1 MMSLP
6 VWLPGPMFLL
16 GVSVPGPMF
25 LLGVSVQGVSVRGGF
40 CRETPRMRKVVGM
53 HPIGMLSC
61 LIIIKAFSCDRR
73 QEDWVK
79 SCLSAMKH
87 FPIPP
92 LTYLIVG
99 L

>member
-1 MMSLP
+1 MYDVTSCLAAWFHVLSGGLCHWSHVP
-6 VWLPGPMFLL
+6 SGGLCPGGLC
-16 GVSVPGPMF
+16 
-25 LLGVSVQGVSVRGGF
+25 RGRGL

-79 SCLSAMKH
+79 SGLSA
-87 FPIPP
+87 
-92 LTYLIVG
+92 
-99 L
+99 

>member
-1 MMSLP
+1 MFSEACVSHSVHKGGLCMMSLP
-6 VWLPGPMFLL
+6 VWLSGPMFLL

-25 LLGVSVQGVSVRGGF
+25 LLGISVQGVFVWEGGL

-73 QEDWVK
+73 QEDWLQ
-79 SCLSAMKH
+79 S
-87 FPIPP
+87 
-92 LTYLIVG
+92 
-99 L
+99 